1 MCTGFME
8 ASFFGAAVA
17 ASARAP
23 RLSKTRHAALSGL
36 VPAKPAA
43 VTEAA
48 TAAPKNEAS
57 RKPRTSEVFVIRI
70 ILLVVVL
77 RKTLS

>member
-1 MCTGFME
+1 MSTGEPPLRAIAFV
-8 ASFFGAAVA
+8 FL
-17 ASARAP
+17 AP
-23 RLSKTRHAALSGL
+23 RLSATRHAALSGL
-36 VPAKPAA
+36 VSAKPAA
-43 VTEAA
+43 LMEAA

-57 RKPRTSEVFVIRI
+57 LKPRASEVFVIQI